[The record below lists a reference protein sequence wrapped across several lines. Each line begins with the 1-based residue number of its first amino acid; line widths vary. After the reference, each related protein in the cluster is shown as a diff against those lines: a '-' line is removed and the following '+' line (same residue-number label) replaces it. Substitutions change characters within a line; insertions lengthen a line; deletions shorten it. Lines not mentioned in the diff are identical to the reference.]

1 MPAADNKNNFGRY
14 IHMAGKIIPR
24 WEWRTFLGENGSFG
38 ESEAKIKTYEMGNFK
53 KSAEQY
59 ILSANSNENCKVR
72 DELMD
77 IKSPV
82 AVNEDKLEQW
92 YPTLKEGFP
101 LSQETITKLCTEF
114 FKVEVPAMTEEG
126 YDFAAYIEL
135 CKSIEGL
142 VVVDVYKER
151 SIFVINDAVVEIA
164 EVKFNGVP
172 MRTICVEH
180 ADPENVIGVV
190 RMLGL
195 ENYPN
200 VNYIQAMKKA
210 VGLL

>member
-1 MPAADNKNNFGRY
+1 
-14 IHMAGKIIPR
+14 MAGKIIPR
-24 WEWRTFLGENGSFG
+24 WEWRTFGENFG
-38 ESEAKIKTYEMGNFK
+38 ESENKIKAYELGNFK
-53 KSAEQY
+53 KSSEKY

-77 IKSPV
+77 IKSLQQI
-82 AVNEDKLEQW
+82 NDDKLEQW

-101 LSQETITKLCTEF
+101 LSQETITMLCNDF
-114 FKVEVPAMTEEG
+114 FKVEVPAMDKDA
-126 YDFAAYIEL
+126 YDFEAYIEL
-135 CKSIEGL
+135 CKTVKDL

-151 SIFVINDAVVEIA
+151 SIYVINEAIVEIA
-164 EVKFNGVP
+164 ETKFNGVP

-180 ADPENVIGVV
+180 TDPENVINVV

-195 ENYPN
+195 ENFEN
-200 VNYIQAMKKA
+200 INYIQAMKKA